1 MKFPMS
7 GTSTRGNTTQLTG
20 SKTWRTIYSG
30 THNPGIYKPTGRST
44 PVPLRI
50 LQPAFGIIFAMILT
64 TEEVLHIAALA
75 KLHLSAGE
83 VEQYREQLS
92 QILEFASQLQSV
104 DTVGIPPTS
113 SVLPARSVLREDVP
127 SGGLDEG
134 ELFSNAPDYQGSQF
148 RVPPVLE

>member
-1 MKFPMS
+1 
-7 GTSTRGNTTQLTG
+7 
-20 SKTWRTIYSG
+20 
-30 THNPGIYKPTGRST
+30 
-44 PVPLRI
+44 
-50 LQPAFGIIFAMILT
+50 MILT

-75 KLHLSAGE
+75 KLQLSAGE

-134 ELFSNAPDYQGSQF
+134 QLFSNAPDYQESQF